1 MFEIRIICDP
11 ADADSITTA
20 LGTAFAAGPARRF
33 PTRDGNRVRLY
44 LTAEERE
51 GDTTAPAAEVDG
63 MTQWPWYLPADH

>member
-11 ADADSITTA
+11 ADADSITTT
-20 LGTAFAAGPARRF
+20 LGTTFTAGPARQY

-44 LTAEERE
+44 LTA
-51 GDTTAPAAEVDG
+51 DTPAAEVDG